1 MDSKPFDRIGKS
13 FGADAS
19 RRGVLRGVTAAM
31 KEISMKSVLA
41 VGLAVWL
48 ALGLV
53 GWAIASPASA
63 EGTTLLRASPKRVNF
78 GTKAVGTFTIKGS
91 TITNT
96 GSSDV
101 LIEVSGGLP
110 DQFSWGL
117 LEGQTCPVFGPEV
130 LAAGERC
137 DIVAGFRPTEFFA
150 GREQLAV
157 LQVTAT
163 DPSTGATVDSLLVE
177 FRGVGKIAL

>member
-1 MDSKPFDRIGKS
+1 METRRGSIGKTRQI
-13 FGADAS
+13 AS
-19 RRGVLRGVTAAM
+19 VSTR

-41 VGLAVWL
+41 VCLAVGLAVCL
-48 ALGLV
+48 AVGLV

-63 EGTTLLRASPKRVNF
+63 AGTTLLRASPKQVNF

-101 LIEVSGGLP
+101 LVLASGGLP
-110 DQFSWGL
+110 DDFQFGL
-117 LEGQTCPVFGPEV
+117 LEGQTCPVLAPEV
-130 LAAGERC
+130 LAAGESC
-137 DIVAGFRPTEFFA
+137 DIVAAFRPTEFFA

-163 DPSTGATVDSLLVE
+163 DPATGATVDSLVVE
-177 FRGVGKIAL
+177 FRGVGKSAL